1 MIALEKTMFNK
12 ILIANRG
19 DQPQSGAA
27 AQLNCMVRVAHAGD
41 FSSMEM
47 THV

>member
-1 MIALEKTMFNK
+1 MFNK
-12 ILIANRG
+12 TLIANRG

-27 AQLNCMVRVAHAGD
+27 AQPNCLVHEVHAGD
-41 FSSMEM
+41 FSSMEC

>member
-1 MIALEKTMFNK
+1 MFNK

-27 AQLNCMVRVAHAGD
+27 AQLNCLVHEVHAGD
-41 FSSMEM
+41 FSSMECP
-47 THV
+47 HV

>member
-1 MIALEKTMFNK
+1 MFNK

-27 AQLNCMVRVAHAGD
+27 AQLHCLVHEVHAGD
-41 FSSMEM
+41 FSSMECS
-47 THV
+47 HV

>member
-1 MIALEKTMFNK
+1 MFNK

-27 AQLNCMVRVAHAGD
+27 TKSNRLRAQRAKAI
-41 FSSMEM
+41 SPRE
-47 THV
+47 TQHV

>member
-1 MIALEKTMFNK
+1 MFTK

-27 AQLNCMVRVAHAGD
+27 AQLNRMVRKAHTGD
-41 FSSMEM
+41 FIPMEASY
-47 THV
+47 V

>member
-1 MIALEKTMFNK
+1 MFSK

-27 AQLNCMVRVAHAGD
+27 AKPHGMAHAVRAGD
-41 FSSMEM
+41 FTPMEVV
-47 THV
+47 HV

>member
-1 MIALEKTMFNK
+1 MFKK

-27 AQLNCMVRVAHAGD
+27 AQLHCIACVACSGN
-41 FSSMEM
+41 FFTE
-47 THV
+47 TNHV